1 MKRICRSLLFV
12 ACIFGCADALAQTT
26 PPPKTPCKQDAQTQV
41 ELNNCARR
49 AFEEADAEMNR
60 VYRLYLKDLSGDD
73 AKAREKVRAAQLAWL
88 KYRDAH
94 CLVEAMIN
102 EGGSIYPL
110 VYSGCLASVT
120 AERTRRMK
128 DSLVESERLTGA
140 ASLTGDGVRGVVSKS
155 Q

>member
-1 MKRICRSLLFV
+1 MKRFCRSLLLV
-12 ACIFGCADALAQTT
+12 ACISGGAGAPAQT
-26 PPPKTPCKQDAQTQV
+26 PQTPCKENAETQTQFD
-41 ELNNCARR
+41 LNNCARR

-60 VYRLYLKDLSGDD
+60 VYRLYLKGLGGDD
-73 AKAREKVRAAQLAWL
+73 AKARAKVRAAQLAWL

-94 CLVEAMIN
+94 CVAEAMIN

-110 VYSGCLASVT
+110 VYSGCQASVT

-128 DSLVESERLTGA
+128 ETLAESERLSGA
-140 ASLTGDGVRGVVSKS
+140 ASVEDGGRGVVSKS